1 MYGVIFLFKYP
12 VGQKKTDEA
21 VDGQYDFEASE
32 NIFFANQTIQNA
44 CATQAILSVLLNRGD
59 LEVGDSLTE
68 FREFTQAFPAEVL
81 TCWLLIPRQLS
92 EICVE
97 YELICYSSA
106 AKLYQTLVSLNC
118 QATTNSIFSHLII
131 K

>member
-59 LEVGDSLTE
+59 LEVGGSLTE
-68 FREFTQAFPAEVL
+68 FREFTQAFPAEVI
-81 TCWLLIPRQLS
+81 TQ
-92 EICVE
+92 
-97 YELICYSSA
+97 Y
-106 AKLYQTLVSLNC
+106 
-118 QATTNSIFSHLII
+118 FSDA
-131 K
+131 